1 MTAPIP
7 SLSSARN
14 SAGILDRSANNP
26 DKILASQPGRVALL
40 KPGRYY
46 MGLIYANIQLIFAIM
61 HSK

>member
-46 MGLIYANIQLIFAIM
+46 MGLIYANIQ
-61 HSK
+61 